1 MALFSYNNFC
11 ETQHLV
17 AQHITR
23 LDNVDDLALHL
34 LSGSEFSH
42 RLAEV
47 GVELPALDVDLGDPF
62 LAERIGKF
70 L

>member
-23 LDNVDDLALHL
+23 LDNVDDLTLHF

-42 RLAEV
+42 RLAQV
-47 GVELPALDVDLGDPF
+47 GVELPCP
-62 LAERIGKF
+62 
-70 L
+70 